1 MDQLL
6 ATGTKYTPETIMDIH
21 RVVTATSF
29 PQGIPKLD
37 VHFTLEAPISLSVK
51 LKYFMRNW
59 INWVEMLKS
68 TKKYVS
74 FVVLR
79 LD

>member
-1 MDQLL
+1 MGRQ
-6 ATGTKYTPETIMDIH
+6 
-21 RVVTATSF
+21 RVVTATSI
-29 PQGIPKLD
+29 PQGIPKIGS
-37 VHFTLEAPISLSVK
+37 VHFTLEATLSLSVK
-51 LKYFMRNW
+51 LKYFMRNC

-74 FVVLR
+74 LVVLR